1 MEKSSVKQNT
11 ALACGCGLRFSSSY
25 SRFQSIFSVA
35 FEGSVFVVIS
45 YFCKLFFSLFFFY
58 HSQSVLIII
67 YLFIFIF
74 GFAIKKF

>member
-45 YFCKLFFSLFFFY
+45 YFLQAFLLSLFFF
-58 HSQSVLIII
+58 IIHNP
-67 YLFIFIF
+67 Y
-74 GFAIKKF
+74 